1 VSLFTKLFDNLF
13 HEAFDVYRGFNR
25 YWTRNHIHDSGRI
38 FDHHFAATGMLLVDY
53 NVAWHEQTDVR
64 VGLEELLRKIGIA
77 GTDNDVSTEFVVGGT
92 S

>member
-1 VSLFTKLFDNLF
+1 
-13 HEAFDVYRGFNR
+13 
-25 YWTRNHIHDSGRI
+25 
-38 FDHHFAATGMLLVDY
+38 MLLVDY

-77 GTDNDVSTEFVVGGT
+77 GTDNDLSTKFVVGGT